1 MPRNHRDNASLVFTV
16 SNYSEDLTLAGNE
29 STAANI
35 AAVLA
40 TVIKTLQDKGV
51 LDGTTVA

>member
-1 MPRNHRDNASLVFTV
+1 MPRNHRDNASLVFAVT
-16 SNYSEDLTLAGNE
+16 SYSQDTTLAGDE

>member
-16 SNYSEDLTLAGNE
+16 TSYSEDLTLAGNE
-29 STAANI
+29 SGAANI